1 MSTTR
6 ILQTDEAEVLAA
18 NLAFYSAL
26 EELDLARMS
35 PLWWHEDWV
44 SCVHPGW
51 DLLLGWEE
59 VQESWGNIFRSTK
72 QMRVSVARPLV
83 HVQGDVGWV
92 CCLENVTSTYESGF
106 ETGMVETTNL
116 FVRRNGEWRMAHHHS
131 TLLPDR
137 LPAGTSRSVQ

>member
-1 MSTTR
+1 MTAR
-6 ILQTDEAEVLAA
+6 ALQTDEAEVLAA

-26 EELDLARMS
+26 EELDLAKMN

-51 DLLLGWEE
+51 DLLLGWED

-72 QMRVSVARPLV
+72 QMRVTVTRPLV

-92 CCLENVTSTYESGF
+92 CCLENVTSAYAGGF
-106 ETGMVETTNL
+106 ETAMVETTNL
-116 FVRRNGEWRMAHHHS
+116 FVRRNGEWRLAHRHS
-131 TLLPDR
+131 MLLPDR